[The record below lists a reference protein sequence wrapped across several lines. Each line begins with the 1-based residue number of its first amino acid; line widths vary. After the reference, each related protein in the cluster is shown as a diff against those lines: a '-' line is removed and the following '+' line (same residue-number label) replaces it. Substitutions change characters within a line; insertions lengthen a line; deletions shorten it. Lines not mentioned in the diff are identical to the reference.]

1 MLAADKQML
10 DAELQ
15 QQLQEMRT
23 LEINNLLT
31 RFTNAIAAAT
41 LIGGFSFSGIVDLGD
56 VDHSAAL
63 EVRICTALFYVLA
76 CIALALSLFVMAVS
90 SMSLVLGNG
99 LMISANV
106 NQASHHDE
114 NVAEFRKRFMQVLL
128 ALCGAALAIS
138 AASIFVVWVRQSVE
152 AAIVASSVFVIAVP
166 LTAYVLYA
174 MKDKIVGAAELQTS
188 SGLTLHAE
196 GQTIQVG
203 KVLMVGDL
211 DKPSAA
217 TLHPSHPGAKL
228 RDAAHAP
235 MRRYASRANFRV
247 GTPGEGGPSGT
258 TGPSESTVLLPGRQG
273 SDALTNRGAWAV

>member
-128 ALCGAALAIS
+128 ALCGACL
-138 AASIFVVWVRQSVE
+138 
-152 AAIVASSVFVIAVP
+152 
-166 LTAYVLYA
+166 LY
-174 MKDKIVGAAELQTS
+174 TS
-188 SGLTLHAE
+188 
-196 GQTIQVG
+196 
-203 KVLMVGDL
+203 
-211 DKPSAA
+211 PS
-217 TLHPSHPGAKL
+217 P
-228 RDAAHAP
+228 RD
-235 MRRYASRANFRV
+235 
-247 GTPGEGGPSGT
+247 
-258 TGPSESTVLLPGRQG
+258 
-273 SDALTNRGAWAV
+273 

>member
-63 EVRICTALFYVLA
+63 EVRICTALFYILA

-174 MKDKIVGAAELQTS
+174 MKDKIVGAAEIQTS

-196 GQTIQVG
+196 GQTIQWARCSWWAIG
-203 KVLMVGDL
+203 QAL
-211 DKPSAA
+211 AA

-258 TGPSESTVLLPGRQG
+258 TGPSESSVLLPGRQG